1 MALLDKLNEDLKAA
15 MKSGDK
21 VRVETVRLLRGQ
33 LKDFRINQQHEP
45 SAEEETNLLVSAAK
59 KRRESIEAYS
69 KAGRQDLADKEAA
82 ELAILSAYLPQG
94 LTQDEVA
101 AIISTAITEL
111 SASGPGDVGKVMG
124 KIMAQVKGR
133 ADGKLVQQIVRE
145 RLGA

>member
-1 MALLDKLNEDLKAA
+1 MSLLDKLSEDLKAA

-45 SAEEETNLLVSAAK
+45 SVDEELALLVSAAK
-59 KRRESIEAYS
+59 RRRESIEAYG

-82 ELAILSAYLPQG
+82 ELAIISEYLPQG

-101 AIISTAITEL
+101 AIISAAIAEVG
-111 SASGPGDVGKVMG
+111 AQGPGDVGKVMG
-124 KIMAQVKGR
+124 KIMGQVKGR
-133 ADGKLVQQIVRE
+133 ADGKLVQQLVRE

>member
-1 MALLDKLNEDLKAA
+1 MSLLDKLSEDLKAA

-45 SAEEETNLLVSAAK
+45 SADEEINLLVSAAK
-59 KRRESIEAYS
+59 RRREAIDAYT

-82 ELAILSAYLPQG
+82 EMAIISEYLPQG
-94 LTQDEVA
+94 LTPEEVA
-101 AIISTAITEL
+101 AIIAAAITEL
-111 SASGPGDVGKVMG
+111 GAKGPGDVGKVMG

-133 ADGKLVQQIVRE
+133 ADGKLVQQLVRE

>member
-1 MALLDKLNEDLKAA
+1 MSLLDKLSEDLKTA

-21 VRVETVRLLRGQ
+21 VRVETVRMLRGQ

-45 SAEEETNLLVSAAK
+45 TPDEEIALLVSAAK
-59 KRRESIEAYS
+59 KRRESIEAYG

-94 LTQDEVA
+94 LTQDEVTAIITA
-101 AIISTAITEL
+101 AIAEL
-111 SASGPGDVGKVMG
+111 GAKGPGDVGKVMS
-124 KIMAQVKGR
+124 KIMGQVKGR
-133 ADGKLVQQIVRE
+133 ADGKLVQQLVRE

>member
-1 MALLDKLNEDLKAA
+1 MSLLDKLGEDLKAA

-33 LKDFRINQQHEP
+33 LKDFRINQQHDP
-45 SAEEETNLLVSAAK
+45 SADEEVGLLVSAAK
-59 KRRESIEAYS
+59 KRREAIEAYT

-82 ELAILSAYLPQG
+82 ELAIISEYLPKG
-94 LTQDEVA
+94 LSQEEVLAIIAA
-101 AIISTAITEL
+101 AIDEL
-111 SASGPGDVGKVMG
+111 GAKGPGDVGKVMG

-133 ADGKLVQQIVRE
+133 ADGKLVQQLVRE